1 MKKASLYSRTPI
13 VAMGDCLSLVQRPHL
28 AAAE

>member
-1 MKKASLYSRTPI
+1 MKKASLYSRPPI
-13 VAMGDCLSLVQRPHL
+13 VAMGDCLSLVQRPPL

>member
-13 VAMGDCLSLVQRPHL
+13 VAIGDCFSLVQRPPL

>member
-13 VAMGDCLSLVQRPHL
+13 VAMGDCFSLVQRPHL
-28 AAAE
+28 AAE

>member
-13 VAMGDCLSLVQRPHL
+13 VAIGDCFSVVQSPHL